1 LGPKAHFHWARH
13 SGLKFRK
20 PLFFGWSAPGIH
32 SEMFDGFMRRRRLER
47 PLLILLALARVQL
60 WEPARA
66 QAGLVYADG
75 QSKVNIVFME
85 PGQVEAAPK
94 GGRAR
99 PPQSSAMHSTIMTP
113 HDEYRLHLN
122 DPQFVA
128 GMPEISDGPQ
138 PNGQGQAEGDRRPG
152 AASRSPLR
160 GIRVICQR
168 FPGLYSRK
176 SCI

>member
-1 LGPKAHFHWARH
+1 MRLLCLPCSSASLA
-13 SGLKFRK
+13 L
-20 PLFFGWSAPGIH
+20 LFFSIGTAYYINMH
-32 SEMFDGFMRRRRLER
+32 RQIICRYCKTQEMFDGFMRRRRLER

-128 GMPEISDGPQ
+128 GVPEISDGPQ
-138 PNGQGQAEGDRRPG
+138 PNGQGQAE
-152 AASRSPLR
+152 
-160 GIRVICQR
+160 
-168 FPGLYSRK
+168 
-176 SCI
+176 